1 MQGIK
6 ETSLAGKK
14 ILLLYARF
22 FGYDKIVKEKLES
35 LGAVVDLYDARANIS
50 TIEKAIKKVDSRYY
64 YKKQR
69 KFHQNIQQGNKGKKY
84 DFIFSNENIE
94 EVTLKRYRKV
104 FPDATM
110 VLYLDDSV
118 ANMVGV
124 DKTFHCYDRV
134 LTFDKADSEK
144 YDVNFRPLFFSDFF
158 KQLKEKNL
166 SKKYDI
172 CFVGTCHSD
181 RLSVISKIMNDYLN
195 YKYFFYCYLQSWF
208 MYYYYAF
215 KDVEYR
221 KKTKKFFKYNQ
232 ISMDQV
238 AQAMA
243 HSDAILDI
251 QHPKQTGLTMRTIET
266 LGLGKK
272 IITTNSDIR
281 NYDFY
286 NEHNVLVVDREMPII
301 PERFVKGIYEPLSV
315 ELYHKY
321 SIAGWIEDVFRK

>member
-1 MQGIK
+1 MQGTK
-6 ETSLAGKK
+6 ETSLAGKR
-14 ILLLYARF
+14 ILLLYVRF

-50 TIEKAIKKVDSRYY
+50 TIEKALKKVDSRYY

-69 KFHQNIQQGNKGKKY
+69 KFHHSIQQENKGKKY

-94 EVTLKRYRKV
+94 EATLKRYRKV
-104 FPDATM
+104 FPGATM

-124 DKTFHCYDRV
+124 NKTFHCYDRV
-134 LTFDKADSEK
+134 LTFDRVDSMK
-144 YDVNFRPLFFSDFF
+144 YDMNFRPLFFSDSF
-158 KQLKEKNL
+158 KYLKEKNL
-166 SKKYDI
+166 SKKYNI

-181 RLSVISKIMNDYLN
+181 RLAIISKVIKN
-195 YKYFFYCYLQSWF
+195 YPNYNYFFYCYLQSWF

-221 KKTKKFFKYNQ
+221 KKTKKFFKYEQ

-243 HSDAILDI
+243 HSDAVLDI

-272 IITTNSDIR
+272 IITTNSDIKK
-281 NYDFY
+281 YDFY
-286 NEHNVLVVDREMPII
+286 NEHNVLVVDRENPII
-301 PERFVKGIYEPLSV
+301 PENFTEGDYEPLSE
-315 ELYHKY
+315 ELYYKY
-321 SIAGWIEDVFRK
+321 SINGWIEDVFKK

>member
-1 MQGIK
+1 MQEIK
-6 ETSLAGKK
+6 ETSLTGKR

-50 TIEKAIKKVDSRYY
+50 TVEKAIKKVDSRYY

-69 KFHQNIQQGNKGKKY
+69 KFHHDIQQENKRKKY

-94 EVTLKRYRKV
+94 EVTLRGYRKM
-104 FPDATM
+104 FLDATM

-124 DKTFHCYDRV
+124 NKTFHCYDRV
-134 LTFDKADSEK
+134 LTFDKADSVK
-144 YDVNFRPLFFSDFF
+144 YDVNFRPLFFSDSF
-158 KQLKEKNL
+158 KHLKEKNI

-181 RLSVISKIMNDYLN
+181 RLAIISKIMKNYPN

-215 KDVEYR
+215 KDIEYR
-221 KKTKKFFKYNQ
+221 KKSKKFFNYDQ

-243 HSDAILDI
+243 QSDAILDI

-286 NEHNVLVVDREMPII
+286 NERNVLVVDRENPVI
-301 PERFVKGIYEPLSV
+301 PDNFIKGNYEPLSE

-321 SIAGWIEDVFRK
+321 SITGWIEDVFKK

>member
-50 TIEKAIKKVDSRYY
+50 TVEKAIKKVDSRYY

-69 KFHQNIQQGNKGKKY
+69 KFHHNIQQENKGKKY

-94 EVTLKRYRKV
+94 EVTLKNYRKV
-104 FPDATM
+104 FPEATM

-118 ANMVGV
+118 ANMIGV
-124 DKTFHCYDRV
+124 DKNFHCYDRV

-144 YDVNFRPLFFSDFF
+144 YDVNFRPLFFGDSF

-181 RLSVISKIMNDYLN
+181 RLAIISKIMKDYPN
-195 YKYFFYCYLQSWF
+195 YRYFFHCYLQSWF

-221 KKTKKFFKYNQ
+221 KKSKRFFKYDQ
-232 ISMDQV
+232 ISMNQV

-243 HSDAILDI
+243 YSDSILDI

-286 NEHNVLVVDREMPII
+286 NEHNVLVVDREKPII
-301 PERFVKGIYEPLSV
+301 PESFIKDIYKPLSV

>member
-1 MQGIK
+1 MREIK
-6 ETSLAGKK
+6 ELSLKGKK
-14 ILLLYARF
+14 VLLLYARF

-35 LGAVVDLYDARANIS
+35 FGAIVDLYDARANIT
-50 TIEKAIKKVDSRYY
+50 TIEKAFKKVNSRYY

-69 KFHQNIQQGNKGKKY
+69 KFHQNIQQKNKRKKY

-94 EVTLKRYRKV
+94 EATLNRYRRT
-104 FPDATM
+104 FPEAIM
-110 VLYLDDSV
+110 ILYLDDSV

-144 YDVNFRPLFFSDFF
+144 YDIKFRPLFFSDSF
-158 KQLKEKNL
+158 KRLKEKEL

-181 RLSVISKIMNDYLN
+181 RLSIISKIMNDYPN

-215 KDVEYR
+215 RDMEYR
-221 KKTKKFFKYNQ
+221 KKTKKFFKYDQ
-232 ISMDQV
+232 INMDQV
-238 AQAMA
+238 AKEMA
-243 HSDAILDI
+243 YSDAILDI
-251 QHPKQTGLTMRTIET
+251 HHPKQIGLTMRTIET

-272 IITTNSDIR
+272 IITTNIDIM

-286 NEHNVLVVDREMPII
+286 NKHNVLVIDRESPII
-301 PERFVKGIYEPLSV
+301 PENFIKGNYEPLSV

-321 SIAGWIEDVFRK
+321 SIAGWIEEVFKK